1 MQDASAAYKNIMRQ
15 KYRNQLSYMRVTIG
29 LINQEAQASAYVPDS
44 ENYTYYSNLK
54 RPLDNYMPD
63 ALYVTCDQDY
73 TTTDGTMYFLP
84 RKKEDVI
91 LNQGIVSKGLLG
103 PIEIRFPLQ
112 YDIKGL
118 TIEFGKAFPVDF
130 RIESDNN
137 TVDIIGNAAGHFVTE
152 EIFEAA
158 TYLRFIPDKMVNGQ
172 SRFRILQI
180 TMGIGIY
187 FDSRKIL
194 SATKKEHISPISEE
208 LPTIDLDVTV
218 RNKDRVFDVENKEST
233 INFLE
238 IGQTVEALY
247 GREMDDGTIEWL
259 PGTMLALKDWSADDE
274 KMNFSASDCFDWMD
288 GTYYRGIYRQEGISL
303 YDLAV
308 DVFQDA
314 GADERTYWIDPYLK
328 SVKVINPMPAVAHKE
343 ALQIIANAGR
353 CIIYQNRTG
362 KIYFRSNF
370 IPDMMASAEDET
382 QYSKVEN
389 ITTPGKKDEY
399 ATYAADFIKADGTQ
413 FFLPTHNPW
422 LNTGYVSREISGEDG
437 GFGNHPCVTLQLEAA
452 FTCFGILMRFGGN
465 PPNEFILHSSLYGV
479 PTEDITIDDISQETI
494 ISREFKTFDRLD
506 IEFISSSPH
515 NRVLL
520 DYVGFGDVTDYH
532 LDYGYELTSTPKG
545 IQLEKVRE
553 LQVVRTLYNQNEEV
567 QELINES
574 ISVTQEDNL
583 YTFYF
588 INPSYDFSCTLI
600 EPQNGQTATIID
612 CSCYSAMVEITG
624 VNGACTVSITGREYI
639 ISKAHVSRRLN
650 PTGSVEVW
658 ENPLVSDIGHAGD
671 LAEWIG
677 NYLQA
682 DREYDLKYRGEPRLD
697 ANDLAYL
704 ENKYVPDL
712 LVRIYDHTLK
722 YNGGLSGTIKARRYM
737 DVDTT
742 S

>member
-1 MQDASAAYKNIMRQ
+1 MQEASADYKKIMRQ
-15 KYRNQLSYMRVTIG
+15 KYRNQPSYMRVTIG
-29 LINQEAQASAYVPDS
+29 LINQEAQVSAYIPDE
-44 ENYTYYSNLK
+44 ENYTYYSDLN
-54 RPLDNYMPD
+54 RPLDNYKPD
-63 ALYVTCDQDY
+63 TLYVTCDQDY
-73 TTTDGTMYFLP
+73 TTTDGTMYFMP
-84 RKKEDVI
+84 RKKEDVV
-91 LNQGIVSKGLLG
+91 LNQGIVSKSLLG
-103 PIEIRFPLQ
+103 PIEIRFPIP

-118 TIEFGKAFPVDF
+118 TIEFGKAYPVNF
-130 RIESDNN
+130 TIESDRN
-137 TVDIIGNAAGHFVTE
+137 TLEITENTDEHFITE
-152 EIFEAA
+152 EIFEEV
-158 TYLRFIPDKMVNGQ
+158 TYLRFVPQKMVNGQ
-172 SRFRILQI
+172 SRFRIMQI

-218 RNKDRVFDVENKEST
+218 KNKDRVYDVENKESS

-247 GREMDDGTIEWL
+247 GRELDNGTIEWI
-259 PGTMLALKDWSADDE
+259 PGTVLSLKDWSSDDE

-288 GTYYRGIYRQEGISL
+288 GTYYRGLYRPQGISL

-314 GADERTYWIDPYLK
+314 GADERTYWIDPYLM
-328 SVKVINPMPAVAHKE
+328 SVKVNNPMPAVSHKE

-362 KIYFRSNF
+362 EIYFRSNF
-370 IPDMMASAEDET
+370 IPDMTAVAEDET
-382 QYSKVEN
+382 LYSKVGN
-389 ITTPGKKDEY
+389 ITEPGKKEEY
-399 ATYAADFIKADGTQ
+399 ATYASNFITADGTQ
-413 FFLPTHNPW
+413 FFLPVQEPW
-422 LNTGYVSREISGEDG
+422 LNTGYVSLEISGADG
-437 GFGNHPCVTLQLEAA
+437 NFGNHPCVTLQLEAA
-452 FTCFGILMRFGGN
+452 FTCFGIQMQFGGN
-465 PPNEFILHSSLYGV
+465 PPTEFILHSSLYGA
-479 PTEDITIDDISQETI
+479 PIENITIDDISKNTI
-494 ISREFKTFDRLD
+494 ISREFKTFDRLE
-506 IEFISSSPH
+506 IEFTKAPPH
-515 NRVLL
+515 NRILL
-520 DYVGFGDVTDYH
+520 DYVGFGDITDYH

-553 LQVVRTLYNQNEEV
+553 LQIVRTLYNQNDEV

-574 ISVTQEDNL
+574 ISVTPEENQ

-588 INPSYDFSCTLI
+588 TNPAYDFTCTLV
-600 EPQNGQTATIID
+600 EQQEGQTAMIITS
-612 CSCYSAMVEITG
+612 SCYSATVEITG
-624 VNGACTVSITGREYI
+624 VNGACTVSITGREYV
-639 ISKAHVSRRLN
+639 ISKAHISRSLN
-650 PTGSVEVW
+650 PTGSLEVW
-658 ENPLVSDIGHAGD
+658 ENPLVSDIDHAGD

-742 S
+742 

>member
-1 MQDASAAYKNIMRQ
+1 MQEASAAYKSIMRQ

-29 LINQEAQASAYVPDS
+29 LINQEAQASAYVPEP
-44 ENYTYYSNLK
+44 ENYAYYSNLK

-103 PIEIRFPLQ
+103 PIEIRFPLP

-118 TIEFGKAFPVDF
+118 TIEFGKAFPVNF

-137 TVDIIGNAAGHFVTE
+137 TVDIAGNAAGHYVTE
-152 EIFEAA
+152 EIFTAA
-158 TYLRFIPDKMVNGQ
+158 TYLRFVPMKMVNGQ

-218 RNKDRVFDVENKEST
+218 RNKDRAYDVENKEST

-247 GREMDDGTIEWL
+247 GREMDDGTVEWI
-259 PGTMLALKDWSADDE
+259 PGTMLSLKDWSADDE
-274 KMNFSASDCFDWMD
+274 KMTFSASDCFDWMD
-288 GTYYRGIYRQEGISL
+288 GTYYRGIYRPEGISL
-303 YDLAV
+303 YDLAA

-314 GADERTYWIDPYLK
+314 GVDERAYWIDPYLM
-328 SVKVINPMPAVAHKE
+328 SVKVNNPMPAVAHKE

-370 IPDMMASAEDET
+370 IPDMTASAEDET

-389 ITTPGKKDEY
+389 IITPGKKDEY
-399 ATYAADFIKADGTQ
+399 VTYAADFIKADGTQ
-413 FFLPTHNPW
+413 FFLPEQKPW
-422 LNTGYVSREISGEDG
+422 LNTGYVSQEISEEDG
-437 GFGNHPCVTLQLEAA
+437 NFKNHPRVTLQLEAA
-452 FTCFGILMRFGGN
+452 FTCFGILMQFGGN
-465 PPNEFILHSSLYGV
+465 PPTEFILHSYLYGV
-479 PTEDITIDDISQETI
+479 AIENITIDDISQETI
-494 ISREFKTFDRLD
+494 ISREFKTFDRLE
-506 IEFISSSPH
+506 IEFISAYPH
-515 NRVLL
+515 NRILL

-553 LQVVRTLYNQNEEV
+553 LQIVRTLYNQNDEV

-574 ISVTQEDNL
+574 ISVTQEDNC

-588 INPSYDFSCTLI
+588 TNPSYDFSCALI
-600 EPQNGQTATIID
+600 EPQDGQTATIIN
-612 CSCYSAMVEITG
+612 CSCYSATVEITG

-639 ISKAHVSRRLN
+639 ITKAHVSRRLN
-650 PTGSVEVW
+650 PTGSLEVW
-658 ENPLVSDIGHAGD
+658 ENPLVSDVGHAGD

-682 DREYDLKYRGEPRLD
+682 DREYELKYRGEPRLD

-712 LVRIYDHTLK
+712 LVRVFDHTLK